1 MFSSQLGVE
10 LEKSAYFVSFVHT
23 LNKVFTCYGSE
34 LCSLMWVL
42 QLMIV
47 AEGYGHFNENVTDFI
62 DKEMSERPAGKES
75 LERPA
80 FRQRAHFI
88 S

>member
-47 AEGYGHFNENVTDFI
+47 AEGMAILT
-62 DKEMSERPAGKES
+62 KMSLISLTKKCRKGPAGKES

-80 FRQRAHFI
+80 FRQRAHFT